1 MTMRTHALT
10 TLLALVVS
18 CAAPLAAAPAKNADK
33 PAAAA
38 AAPKGEYK
46 GSWKGRD
53 DSSGDLK
60 IKFATGADAK
70 LTAEAVFTFEG
81 TPVPTRTKTLKIEGS
96 RVELAFSWDVQGVSA
111 TSKLTGEIKGDRLEG
126 TYESTTAEGAAT
138 GSWSVTRTTAGS

>member
-81 TPVPTRTKTLKIEGS
+81 TAVPTRTKTLKVEGN
-96 RVELAFSWDVQGVSA
+96 RVELAFAWDVQGVSA

-126 TYESTTAEGAAT
+126 TYESSTAEGAAT
-138 GSWSVTRTTAGS
+138 GSWSVTRAAAGS

>member
-126 TYESTTAEGAAT
+126 TYESTTAEGPAT
-138 GSWSVTRTTAGS
+138 GSWSVTRAAAGS

>member
-1 MTMRTHALT
+1 MRTHALT

-126 TYESTTAEGAAT
+126 TYESTTAEGPAT
-138 GSWSVTRTTAGS
+138 GSWSVTRAAAGS

>member
-126 TYESTTAEGAAT
+126 TYESSTAEGAAT
-138 GSWSVTRTTAGS
+138 GSWSVTRATAGS

>member
-111 TSKLTGEIKGDRLEG
+111 TSKLTGEINGDRLEG
-126 TYESTTAEGAAT
+126 TYESTTAEGPAT
-138 GSWSVTRTTAGS
+138 GSWSVTRAAAGS